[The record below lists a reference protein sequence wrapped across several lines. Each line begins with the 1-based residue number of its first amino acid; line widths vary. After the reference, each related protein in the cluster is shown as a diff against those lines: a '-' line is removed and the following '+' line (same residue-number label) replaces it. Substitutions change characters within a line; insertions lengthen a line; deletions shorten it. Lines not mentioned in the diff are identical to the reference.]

1 MSSSVVMPQYVPDNT
16 SVLLLHV
23 AKSYGRQGKRE
34 IVFEDFSLEIARG
47 EKVSIL
53 GASGCG
59 KTTLLNL
66 IAGIEEPDVGEIR
79 VKANTIGYMF
89 QTDRLLPWRTAEQNA
104 LLGLE
109 LCGKNIDAG
118 SREQLSS
125 YFNRLGLAGAQGKYP
140 ATLSGGMRQ
149 RVALIRTLLYD
160 PDVLLLDEP
169 FSALDYA
176 AKLSLEAEVLHF
188 VLARSRTMIFVT
200 HDIDEAL
207 GVGTRLIV
215 LGGNPAR
222 DRPAEVVW
230 DNEIEFESDVAGR
243 NPARVREDPKFA
255 HYVGLVLRAL
265 KYANPHSR

>member
-1 MSSSVVMPQYVPDNT
+1 MPSKPRYMPDNASVV
-16 SVLLLHV
+16 LLHLD
-23 AKSYGRQGKRE
+23 KSYHSQGKQE
-34 IVFEDFSLEIARG
+34 VVFRNFSLAIERG

-66 IAGIEEPDVGEIR
+66 IAGIEKQDAGEMR
-79 VKANTIGYMF
+79 LKAGRIGYMF
-89 QTDRLLPWRTAEQNA
+89 QTDRLLPWRTAEHNA

-109 LCGKNIDAG
+109 LCGKNIDAD
-118 SREQLSS
+118 SRNQLGD
-125 YFNRLGLAGAQGKYP
+125 YFDRLGLAGAQNKYP

-176 AKLSLEAEVLHF
+176 AKLSLEAEVLQF
-188 VLARSRTMIFVT
+188 VLARTRTIVFVT
-200 HDIDEAL
+200 HDIDEAI

-215 LGGNPAR
+215 LGGNPAKNK
-222 DRPAEVVW
+222 PAEVVW
-230 DNEIEFESDVAGR
+230 DSEIRFASDVAGR
-243 NPARVREDPKFA
+243 NPVTVREDPQFA
-255 HYVGLVLRAL
+255 QYVGSVLRAL
-265 KYANPHSR
+265 NHANPNAR